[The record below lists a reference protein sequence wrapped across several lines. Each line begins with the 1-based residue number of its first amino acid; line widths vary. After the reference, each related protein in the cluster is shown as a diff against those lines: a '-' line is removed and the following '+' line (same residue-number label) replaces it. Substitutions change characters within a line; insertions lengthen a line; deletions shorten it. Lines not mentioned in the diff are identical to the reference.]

1 MKFKII
7 FFNEIQNQ
15 AVLHLAAQMENL
27 PIVKLLLIQEK
38 ADINIKDSKGKKP
51 IDYSKNPKI
60 KQLLSKE
67 FQRSNDLT

>member
-1 MKFKII
+1 
-7 FFNEIQNQ
+7 
-15 AVLHLAAQMENL
+15 MENL

-51 IDYSKNPKI
+51 IDYSKNLKI

-67 FQRSNDLT
+67 FQRPNDLA